1 MVFILQA
8 FAMLCVILVLFM
20 QLEIRYRKRMQ
31 MENDVRERIRSLE
44 KKQFEER
51 KEQIDLI
58 NRKCHDLKHQIAAL
72 EFISDKKEYEQSIR
86 EMKDA
91 VQMYDEDLH
100 TGNLALKTIIKEKN
114 CNTTKNGL
122 Y

>member
-1 MVFILQA
+1 MRNSCAVYAVGNTLSQKNA
-8 FAMLCVILVLFM
+8 DG
-20 QLEIRYRKRMQ
+20 KW
-31 MENDVRERIRSLE
+31 REGKDPVAGE
-44 KKQFEER
+44 KQFEER

-100 TGNLALKTIIKEKN
+100 TGNLALETIIKEKN